1 MEKSLPESFNPAQNS
16 LVAQSSPWEA
26 FRWLLCLTLF
36 LIVVPSG
43 LLFLPGLVVF
53 SIAVIAISM
62 WMMHRLVGLFNLGQV
77 TAPTFFYYLYF
88 VTILVP
94 GFFIYADEVTPSR
107 WRFLFGIESVLLT
120 VPVGIAIANLSLGFS
135 KSQIALF
142 FRRRV
147 ETELLGPSSVRLFIL
162 VLILAAVFV
171 LINIWETPVIPLL
184 YLIRNPGETIA
195 AAVLRE
201 DSFKL
206 LNSHLT
212 YLYAVIRGTIF
223 PFLILLAYGR
233 NRRQPQWQWRW
244 LFWISLA
251 IGVFY
256 AALTIEKSPVAAI
269 FGLLFLFY
277 YLFQGGRV
285 GRLASIVAPV
295 LFFCFPLAVVLLA
308 YHGSEGGTLAGAIQA
323 FGVRLFYS
331 PAQIVYAYFEVFPAV
346 IPFQHGAS
354 IAKFAALFGWKMID
368 IPNAVGLYMKLG
380 SDLDTITANS
390 CFIGNLNADF
400 GLVGVV
406 IGGIVAGFAMQ
417 AVSIYLCIRRKTA
430 VNLAAH
436 AICIWALGMLVT
448 TPLSTALLSG
458 GVTFAWIL
466 AWIFDR
472 SLKTPLGDRVSR
484 EKQSAAAAAPSGGAS
499 AASAARFQL

>member
-1 MEKSLPESFNPAQNS
+1 LPEAFNTAQDL
-16 LVAQSSPWEA
+16 LVGRSSPWEA
-26 FRWLLCLTLF
+26 LWWLLWLTLL
-36 LIVVPSG
+36 LIVVPSS
-43 LLFLPGLVVF
+43 LIFLPGIAVL
-53 SIAVIAISM
+53 SIAVIAVSV
-62 WMMHRLVGLFNLGQV
+62 WMMHRLVGLFNLFQV
-77 TAPTFFYYLYF
+77 TTPVFFYYLYF

-94 GFFIYADEVTPSR
+94 GFFIFADEVTPSR
-107 WRFLFGIESVLLT
+107 WRFLFGIESILIT
-120 VPVGIAIANLSLGFS
+120 VPVGIAVANLVLGSS
-135 KSQIALF
+135 KRSIALY
-142 FRRRV
+142 FRRPV
-147 ETELLGPSSVRLFIL
+147 EPETLGSSSVTLFVV
-162 VLILAAVFV
+162 VLGLAAVFV
-171 LINIWETPVIPLL
+171 LINIWETPVIPLF

-212 YLYAVIRGTIF
+212 YLYSVLRGTIF
-223 PFLILLAYGR
+223 PFLIMLAYGR

-244 LFWISLA
+244 LFWISLGL
-251 IGVFY
+251 GVFY

-269 FGLLFLFY
+269 FALLFLFY

-285 GRLASIVAPV
+285 GRMASIVTPV

-308 YHGSEGGTLAGAIQA
+308 YHGSEGGTLAGAIYA

-354 IAKFAALFGWKMID
+354 IAKFAMLFGWKSVD
-368 IPNAVGLYMKLG
+368 IPNSVGLYMKTV

-400 GLVGVV
+400 GLPGVV
-406 IGGIVAGFAMQ
+406 TGGIVAGFAMQ
-417 AVSIYLCIRRKTA
+417 AVSIYLCRCPKTA

-448 TPLSTALLSG
+448 TPLTTALLSG
-458 GVTFAWIL
+458 GVTFALIL
-466 AWIFDR
+466 AWIFNRSAKPALYDR
-472 SLKTPLGDRVSR
+472 
-484 EKQSAAAAAPSGGAS
+484 AS
-499 AASAARFQL
+499 ATPGFAGGVS

>member
-1 MEKSLPESFNPAQNS
+1 MARRAPGRRLEKFLPEGLNTAHDSF
-16 LVAQSSPWEA
+16 VVRSSPWEA
-26 FRWLLCLTLF
+26 LWWLLWLTLL
-36 LIVVPSG
+36 LIVVPAG
-43 LLFLPGLVVF
+43 LLFLPGLVVL

-62 WMMHRLVGLFNLGQV
+62 WMMHRLAGLFNLRQV
-77 TAPTFFYYLYF
+77 TAPVFFYYLYF

-94 GFFIYADEVTPSR
+94 GFFIFADEVTPSR
-107 WRFLFGIESVLLT
+107 WRFLFGIESVLVT
-120 VPVGIAIANLSLGFS
+120 VPVGIAIANLILGSS
-135 KSQIALF
+135 KRNVALF
-142 FRRRV
+142 FRRPV
-147 ETELLGPSSVRLFIL
+147 EAEPLGSSSVTLFIL
-162 VLILAAVFV
+162 ILVLGAVFV
-171 LINIWETPVIPLL
+171 LINIWETPVIPLF

-212 YLYAVIRGTIF
+212 YLYAVLRGTIF

-244 LFWISLA
+244 LFWISLVL
-251 IGVFY
+251 GVFY

-269 FGLLFLFY
+269 FGLLFVFY

-285 GRLASIVAPV
+285 GRMASIVMPI

-308 YHGSEGGTLAGAIQA
+308 YHGSEGGTLAEAIQG

-354 IAKFAALFGWKMID
+354 IAKFAALFGWKVVD
-368 IPNAVGLYMKLG
+368 IPNSVGLYIKAG

-400 GLVGVV
+400 GLPGVV
-406 IGGIVAGFAMQ
+406 VGGMVAGFAMQ
-417 AVSIYLCIRRKTA
+417 AVSIYLCRCRKTA

-448 TPLSTALLSG
+448 TPLTTALLSG
-458 GVTFAWIL
+458 GVTFALIL
-466 AWIFDR
+466 AWIFNR
-472 SLKTPLGDRVSR
+472 SPKPALYVGAGTTPGF
-484 EKQSAAAAAPSGGAS
+484 AGGTS
-499 AASAARFQL
+499 